1 MAAEEVLLKV
11 FKVPTT
17 RNIYLAD
24 MVGKMLDLIAN
35 NQIEYDKVE
44 PKIRFLESVV
54 KNMQDVDPMKKVLS
68 TIIDT
73 FRNEK

>member
-1 MAAEEVLLKV
+1 M
-11 FKVPTT
+11 PTT

-54 KNMQDVDPMKKVLS
+54 KICKMLIQ
-68 TIIDT
+68 
-73 FRNEK
+73 

>member
-1 MAAEEVLLKV
+1 
-11 FKVPTT
+11 
-17 RNIYLAD
+17 

-44 PKIRFLESVV
+44 PKIHFLESVV
-54 KNMQDVDPMKKVLS
+54 KNMQDVDPMKKVLC